1 MIADCF
7 LVIISITISISAII
21 YVIKHRENY
30 VPQQNFILIILLFLF
45 VGIFYFTLLCLATM
59 VIFDKVMALILWD
72 ASIIISLFALGFMS
86 SLHSI
91 LIGYKKIELF
101 TAFIFSFLG
110 GLIIYLILFLNS
122 FEVQRIGLN
131 YYFILQNY
139 LLFYFLLLL
148 GSLLVIHMWAIL
160 LINYSKIRQKILA
173 RLLTLNTLNISI
185 VIYTYGLLL
194 LIHNDV
200 FKYIHLIA
208 YLFTA
213 TIFFYEV
220 IKKPDLFI
228 ELTNRIY
235 DFIIFHKS
243 GILLWAYNFETGK
256 ETEDSLLKGSI
267 LIGINHIL
275 ANLTHQKEKDKL
287 GVIKMENRDI
297 VLEYDDKY
305 GYAILLITNK
315 KNDFIDKSI
324 RRFMKRFTELNRVE
338 LSSLNGL
345 IDTSHFKNAGKLI
358 HEYFR
363 PYTT

>member
-1 MIADCF
+1 
-7 LVIISITISISAII
+7 
-21 YVIKHRENY
+21 
-30 VPQQNFILIILLFLF
+30 
-45 VGIFYFTLLCLATM
+45 
-59 VIFDKVMALILWD
+59 
-72 ASIIISLFALGFMS
+72 
-86 SLHSI
+86 
-91 LIGYKKIELF
+91 
-101 TAFIFSFLG
+101 
-110 GLIIYLILFLNS
+110 
-122 FEVQRIGLN
+122 
-131 YYFILQNY
+131 
-139 LLFYFLLLL
+139 
-148 GSLLVIHMWAIL
+148 MWAIL

-173 RLLTLNTLNISI
+173 RLLTLNTLNFSI

-243 GILLWAYNFETGK
+243 GILLYSYNFETGE
-256 ETEDSLLKGSI
+256 ETDDSLLKGSI

-275 ANLTHQKEKDKL
+275 ANLTHQKDKL
-287 GVIKMENRDI
+287 GIIKMENRDI
-297 VLEYDDKY
+297 VLEYDDTY

-324 RRFMKRFTELNRVE
+324 QRFMKKFVE
-338 LSSLNGL
+338 INSEKLSSLNGL
-345 IDTSHFKNAGKLI
+345 IDTSHFRNSGDLI
-358 HEYFR
+358 HKYFN
-363 PYTT
+363 PYIK

>member
-1 MIADCF
+1 MIADCV
-7 LVIISITISISAII
+7 LIIISITISISAII
-21 YVIKHRENY
+21 YLIKHRENY
-30 VPQQNFILIILLFLF
+30 GPQQNIILIILLYLF

-59 VIFDKVMALILWD
+59 VIFDEIMAMTLWK

-91 LIGYKKIELF
+91 MIGYKKFELF

-110 GLIIYLILFLNS
+110 GIIIYLILFLNS

-139 LLFYFLLLL
+139 LLFYFMLLL

-173 RLLTLNTLNISI
+173 RLLTFNTLNFSI
-185 VIYTYGLLL
+185 VISTYGLFL
-194 LIHNDV
+194 LIPNAV

-213 TIFFYEV
+213 VIFFYEI

-243 GILLWAYNFETGK
+243 GIPLFGFNFETGK
-256 ETEDSLLKGSI
+256 ETDDSLLKGSI

-275 ANLTHQKEKDKL
+275 ANLTHQKDKL
-287 GVIKMENRDI
+287 GIIKMENRDI
-297 VLEYDDKY
+297 VLEYDDTM
-305 GYAILLITNK
+305 GYALLLITNK
-315 KNDFIDKSI
+315 KNDFIDKSV
-324 RRFMKRFTELNRVE
+324 RRFMKRFTELNREE

-345 IDTSHFKNAGKLI
+345 IDTSHFKNAGDLI

-363 PYTT
+363 PYTK